1 MLDLED
7 RAGVVT
13 HSAHEGRV
21 ETQTTLVAS
30 FNSGEKVGQL
40 GRNTGVGGDFCEP
53 GGCLRANLGTKAL
66 GKFTSH
72 SLSGNFVELVDDDHG
87 GWAVSL
93 GNAKRRK
100 VFGE

>member
-30 FNSGEKVGQL
+30 FDSGEKVGQL
-40 GRNTGVGGDFCEP
+40 GRNAGVGGDCCEP
-53 GGCLRANLGTKAL
+53 GGCLRADFGPKAFGKFARYAL
-66 GKFTSH
+66 G
-72 SLSGNFVELVDDDHG
+72 GNLV
-87 GWAVSL
+87 
-93 GNAKRRK
+93 
-100 VFGE
+100 